1 MKKYLIVF
9 IGIIFSVLSGVSAPM
24 KSMEGAKW
32 NPLIEETEDSPTYIQ
47 EGLLYWWDG
56 IKGLVENYRWYDIVN
71 NKYIVNVVPGDG
83 PFITYRNL
91 GGQINCSST
100 GLYCP
105 EEFTIHSLIET
116 VKGRFWGNWS
126 MVGLGRGSGLH
137 NGIIL
142 ADSSTPFSVQYHKVY
157 SGAVLNQVNLSK
169 VKYGDTIVLDIVFR
183 RSTLVYEVYVNG
195 EFVGSSQIA
204 EENWNLDGATL
215 ALGAS
220 FYGRHDNNSNFK
232 MYNLLY
238 YERALSAEEVAYN
251 FTIDSA
257 RFNLP

>member
-1 MKKYLIVF
+1 MRKMLAC
-9 IGIIFSVLSGVSAPM
+9 VLAGLAGTCCMGDPM
-24 KSMEGAKW
+24 RSMEGAKW

-47 EGLLYWWDG
+47 DGLQYWWDG
-56 IKGLVENYRWYDIVN
+56 IKGLVEKYCWYDIVN
-71 NKYIVNVVPGDG
+71 NMYIDNIMQGDG
-83 PFITYRNL
+83 LFITYRNM
-91 GGQINCSST
+91 GGNLTSYSQS
-100 GLYCP
+100 LYCP
-105 EEFTIHSLIET
+105 EEFTLHSLIET
-116 VKGRFWGNWS
+116 VKGRYWGNWCI
-126 MVGLGRGSGLH
+126 MGLGRDSGLQ

-142 ADSSTPFSVQYHKVY
+142 AGSSSPMSVQYRKAY